1 MPEHIRALI
10 IILILSAIGFIFAK
24 KITENIITKQEFERW
39 RNLWFIV
46 TLTAFLSHN
55 FWIYVFVC
63 SSFILLI
70 SKNERNKVALF
81 FILFIVIPP
90 FREPIPGFGLV
101 NFLVHLDH
109 LRLVSML
116 ILAPAA
122 MAISYQNSFKFT
134 KCKTDIYVLLYMVLI
149 VVLYLRD
156 TTFTDSMR
164 QTFYIFIDIFLPYYV
179 ASRAIKDRRQ
189 MDVAISAFIAAVIVM
204 AVIASFESVKHWL
217 LYSSLPNAMGV
228 FFDYGKYLGRGD
240 SLRAI
245 GTLAHPIALGY
256 FMVVGLGLY
265 FYQSKFILKPISKYL
280 GYIVI
285 TLGLMAPVSRGP
297 WTGAVAMI
305 LVFIIQGPKAIK
317 RIGIFMLICV
327 LAFMSLFVIPN
338 GQKYLNLI
346 PFYGK
351 TEVINIEYREKL
363 FENSMIV
370 ISKNPFFGSTNY
382 LDTPEMREMIQGEGI
397 VDLVNFYISIL
408 LESGYVGLFLFLGAF
423 ISVILG
429 IRRKMRLF
437 KKKGATMLA
446 LGISLISVIV
456 AILLILVGAST
467 IGAMGYIYWGIL
479 GLGVA
484 YWKMA
489 ENEASKE
496 SNSNKP

>member
-1 MPEHIRALI
+1 
-10 IILILSAIGFIFAK
+10 
-24 KITENIITKQEFERW
+24 
-39 RNLWFIV
+39 
-46 TLTAFLSHN
+46 
-55 FWIYVFVC
+55 
-63 SSFILLI
+63 
-70 SKNERNKVALF
+70 
-81 FILFIVIPP
+81 
-90 FREPIPGFGLV
+90 
-101 NFLVHLDH
+101 
-109 LRLVSML
+109 
-116 ILAPAA
+116 
-122 MAISYQNSFKFT
+122 
-134 KCKTDIYVLLYMVLI
+134 
-149 VVLYLRD
+149 
-156 TTFTDSMR
+156 
-164 QTFYIFIDIFLPYYV
+164 
-179 ASRAIKDRRQ
+179 
-189 MDVAISAFIAAVIVM
+189 
-204 AVIASFESVKHWL
+204 
-217 LYSSLPNAMGV
+217 
-228 FFDYGKYLGRGD
+228 
-240 SLRAI
+240 
-245 GTLAHPIALGY
+245 
-256 FMVVGLGLY
+256 
-265 FYQSKFILKPISKYL
+265 
-280 GYIVI
+280 VI